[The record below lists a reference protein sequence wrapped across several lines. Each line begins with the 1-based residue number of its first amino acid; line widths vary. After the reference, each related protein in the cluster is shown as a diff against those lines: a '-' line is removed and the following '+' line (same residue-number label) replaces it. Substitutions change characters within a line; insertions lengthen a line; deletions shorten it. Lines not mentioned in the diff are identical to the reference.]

1 MIKLSENSIS
11 LIFRLIIIFVVIK
24 AIMVGVLITLP
35 HTGINKITTP
45 DVTPPYVRF
54 NIKNAFYT
62 TNSKI
67 KKESVQ
73 IKQPLYKIDNMEL
86 TGIYMESKKSGFVVF
101 YDKSDKEQH
110 ILSVGETYKGYQ
122 LDSISKNEAIFIR
135 NNQHYRLSFKEDSSI
150 PAETKQNIQIDDT
163 EEEPVR
169 LVPKNLV
176 KKYSTDFKAIWKDI
190 AIKEI
195 IKHGKIAGFKI
206 QSVKKGSAFAQ
217 LGLQK
222 GDIIIEVNDKPIK
235 TYKAA
240 FDIYRNINKYRDLK
254 IKILRN
260 GIEKEFN
267 YEIY

>member
-24 AIMVGVLITLP
+24 AIMVGLLMTLP
-35 HTGINKITTP
+35 HTGVTKITVP
-45 DVTPPYVRF
+45 DVTPPYTRF

-62 TNSKI
+62 TNSKT
-67 KKESVQ
+67 KKEDVKP
-73 IKQPLYKIDNMEL
+73 KQPLYKIDDMEL

-101 YDKSDKEQH
+101 YDKKDKEQH
-110 ILSVGETYKGYQ
+110 ILSVGETYKGYK
-122 LDSISKNEAIFIR
+122 LDSLSKYEAIFIR
-135 NNQHYRLSFKEDSSI
+135 NNQHYKLSFKDDSSI
-150 PAETKQNIQIDDT
+150 PVEPKKILTQTD

-190 AIKEI
+190 SIKEI

-206 QSVKKGSAFAQ
+206 QSVKKGSVFSQ

-222 GDIIIEVNDKPIK
+222 GDIIVEVNDKPIK

-240 FDIYRNINKYRDLK
+240 FDIYKNINKYRDLK